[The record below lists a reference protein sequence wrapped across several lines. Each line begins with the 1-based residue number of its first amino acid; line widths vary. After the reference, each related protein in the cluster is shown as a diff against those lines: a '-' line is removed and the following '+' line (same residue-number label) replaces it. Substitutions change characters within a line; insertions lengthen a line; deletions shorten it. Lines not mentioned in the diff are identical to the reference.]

1 MRCRGKI
8 VTSHENPRIIADALR
23 PDNTKCIKTSCK
35 GKKVITEFNA
45 DEIGTLIA
53 SVDDYLLN
61 LQIAEEMSH
70 ERS

>member
-1 MRCRGKI
+1 M
-8 VTSHENPRIIADALR
+8 TSHEDPRVIADALR
-23 PDNTKCIKTSCK
+23 PDNTGCIETSHK

-70 ERS
+70 E

>member
-1 MRCRGKI
+1 MKCKGKI

-53 SVDDYLLN
+53 S
-61 LQIAEEMSH
+61 
-70 ERS
+70 